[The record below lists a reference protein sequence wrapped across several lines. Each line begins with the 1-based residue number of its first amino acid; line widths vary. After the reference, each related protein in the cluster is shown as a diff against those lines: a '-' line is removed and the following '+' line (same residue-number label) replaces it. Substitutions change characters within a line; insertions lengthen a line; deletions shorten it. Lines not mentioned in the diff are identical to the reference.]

1 MKAISFLEYY
11 RQVNQ
16 ERLDDDKFSEEKINL
31 SGSSL
36 LYSKNIHYN
45 NSFEFLNDYYELVS
59 QPFSF
64 EKVVKLFEGFEVEGE
79 RLIDTTNKIYFAEE
93 NGDYNVVTLDRFEH
107 DLGRYFIETIDEF
120 IVLCNNLN
128 IELQWKIEN
137 I

>member
-11 RQVNQ
+11 KRINQ
-16 ERLDDDKFSEEKINL
+16 EKLNADKFSEEKINL

-45 NSFEFLNDYYELVS
+45 NSFEFLNAYYELVS

-64 EKVVKLFEGFEVEGE
+64 EKVIELFEGFW
-79 RLIDTTNKIYFAEE
+79 
-93 NGDYNVVTLDRFEH
+93 LDKYKALDSLEH
-107 DLGRYFIETIDEF
+107 DKFWMCIDESGLHIWIKRTVYPDYSTITPKTIDEF

-128 IELQWKIEN
+128 IKLTWKQ
-137 I
+137 